1 MDPAE
6 AQRGT
11 AVCPNLP
18 SKLILKKAQDSAQG
32 RNLGHSCCPL
42 GCIFLPLQLLW
53 ATSCPHTLATGL
65 PVRARGGP
73 RWDSWWAAGGR
84 VSSFREW
91 ALNIC
96 SPPPAAGSFLS
107 ASDFWDFKNRTGGGQ
122 DPEQSLPHSG
132 LLLHRIDPFL
142 LRPPPS
148 ALTGVP

>member
-1 MDPAE
+1 MDLAE

-53 ATSCPHTLATGL
+53 ATSCHPVWTCCGPCWDPPTGL
-65 PVRARGGP
+65 PVRATGGP
-73 RWDSWWAAGGR
+73 RWDSWWAARGR

-107 ASDFWDFKNRTGGGQ
+107 ASDFWDFKNRPGGGQ
-122 DPEQSLPHSG
+122 HHLFPTRGSRSTE
-132 LLLHRIDPFL
+132 
-142 LRPPPS
+142 
-148 ALTGVP
+148 